1 MRLNKYLAECGVDS
15 RRNCDNIIKE
25 GRIKVNGKLITEMG
39 YDVNLDNDT
48 VTFDGHSV
56 KPACFSYVM
65 LHKPKGYVTTVK
77 DEKQRKTVMEL
88 VSNIKLRLFPVG
100 RLDYDTEG
108 LLLMTNDGDLAN
120 KLTHPRHEVSK
131 TYIAKIEGTI
141 SETELSKLRNGFEID
156 GKNTGTAG
164 VELLEYN
171 EEDNTSRIELVI
183 REGRNHQIKK
193 MLEAIEKKVV
203 FLKRSAI
210 GDLKLGGLSRS
221 TYRYLTDKE
230 IAYLKSL

>member
-25 GRIKVNGKLITEMG
+25 GRIKINGKVVAEMG
-39 YDVNLDNDT
+39 YDVNVDNDS
-48 VTFDGHSV
+48 VSFDGRAV
-56 KPACFSYVM
+56 KPARFSYVM

-77 DEKQRKTVMEL
+77 DDKQRKTVMEL
-88 VSNIKLRLFPVG
+88 VSDIKLRLFPVG

-108 LLLMTNDGDLAN
+108 LLLLTNDGDLAN
-120 KLTHPRHEVSK
+120 KLTHPKHEVSK
-131 TYIAKIEGTI
+131 TYIAKVEGTV
-141 SETELSKLRNGFEID
+141 SESDLGKLRAGFEID
-156 GKNTGTAG
+156 GKQTGTSA
-164 VELLEYN
+164 VQLLEFN
-171 EEDNTSRIELVI
+171 IEDNTSRIELVI
-183 REGRNHQIKK
+183 KEGRNHQIKK

-210 GDLKLGGLSRS
+210 GELKLGGLTRS

-230 IAYLKSL
+230 IAYLRSL

>member
-56 KPACFSYVM
+56 KPARFSYVM

-131 TYIAKIEGTI
+131 TYIAKIEGAI
-141 SETELSKLRNGFEID
+141 SEAELSKLRNGFEID
-156 GKNTGTAG
+156 GKNTGATG